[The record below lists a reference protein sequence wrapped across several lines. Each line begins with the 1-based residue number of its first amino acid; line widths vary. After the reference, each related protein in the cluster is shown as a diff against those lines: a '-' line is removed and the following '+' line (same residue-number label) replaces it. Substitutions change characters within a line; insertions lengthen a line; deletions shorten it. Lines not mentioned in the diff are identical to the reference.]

1 MRQNQSQN
9 NNINEANGASIANR
23 YYSTL
28 LDKSGKCVI
37 SGKIDIRFK
46 IGDLKNHKHAMLWL
60 KKKTNLWAKPVANSM
75 AVNWN
80 K

>member
-46 IGDLKNHKHAMLWL
+46 IGDLKNP
-60 KKKTNLWAKPVANSM
+60 KTCYVM
-75 AVNWN
+75 T
-80 K
+80 

>member
-23 YYSTL
+23 YYFTL
-28 LDKSGKCVI
+28 LDKCVL

-46 IGDLKNHKHAMLWL
+46 IGDLKNP
-60 KKKTNLWAKPVANSM
+60 KTCYVM
-75 AVNWN
+75 T
-80 K
+80 